1 MATFQSQENKIYMHH
16 IREAMLCCKGLR
28 YFAKMHGFDYSD
40 FIKNGISISKVKN
53 MDDVMVQKVIKLAL
67 KK

>member
-28 YFAKMHGFDYSD
+28 YFAKIHGFDYPD

>member
-1 MATFQSQENKIYMHH
+1 MATFQSKENKIYMHH

-28 YFAKMHGFDYSD
+28 YFAKLHGFNYSD
-40 FIKNGISISKVKN
+40 FVKNGISISKVKD

>member
-1 MATFQSQENKIYMHH
+1 MATSQSKENKIYMHH

-28 YFAKMHGFDYSD
+28 SFAKMHGFNYSD
-40 FIKNGISISKVKN
+40 FIKNGISISKIKN
-53 MDDVMVQKVIKLAL
+53 MDDAMVQKVIKLAT